1 MDYAT
6 TVTSFLVS
14 TGTVAVAVV
23 AVARVTSPVW
33 KKFKSFT
40 NSWELFMRD
49 WSGEEARPGHDKEPG
64 VMERLNNL
72 DGNFKN
78 NGGSS
83 LKDSVDRIE
92 KKLGQIEKRLDEG
105 NRRFDDIEKELNK

>member
-1 MDYAT
+1 MDYT
-6 TVTSFLVS
+6 TTITSVIVS
-14 TGTVAVAVV
+14 SGTVAVAVV
-23 AVARVTSPVW
+23 ALARAASPVW
-33 KKFKSFT
+33 KKFKTFT

-49 WSGEEARPGHDKEPG
+49 WSGEEARPGHDREPG

-83 LKDSVDRIE
+83 LKDAVDRIE
-92 KKLGQIEKRLDEG
+92 KKLGQIDKRLDEG
-105 NRRFDDIEKELNK
+105 NKRFDKIEKELNT